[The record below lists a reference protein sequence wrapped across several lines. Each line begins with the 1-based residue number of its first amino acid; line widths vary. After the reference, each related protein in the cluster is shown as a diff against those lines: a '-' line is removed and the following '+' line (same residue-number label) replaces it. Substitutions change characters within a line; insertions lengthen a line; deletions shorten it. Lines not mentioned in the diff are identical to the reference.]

1 MLTGFVLL
9 SPSFGRTC
17 GGRIRRRLAWT
28 ASLRVRLVS
37 VGRRTAKEAWAET
50 PVEEYQKRL
59 GPNLDLECEYVK
71 DDAALVKAMKSA
83 TETHWKIA
91 MDAEGRSYDS
101 QGFSDLLMKR
111 LETSGG
117 RVHIF
122 IGGAEGLSAA
132 AKSSVN
138 ELVSLSK
145 MTFTHKI
152 ARLVL
157 VEQIYRAIEI
167 HKGTKYNK

>member
-1 MLTGFVLL
+1 MLTGFVLH
-9 SPSFGRTC
+9 SPCLGRTC
-17 GGRIRRRLAWT
+17 GRRIRRRLAWT

-59 GPNLDLECEYVK
+59 GPSLDLECEYVK
-71 DDAALVKAMKSA
+71 NDAALVKAMKSA
-83 TETHWKIA
+83 PDTHWKIA

-101 QGFSDLLMKR
+101 QGFSDMLLSR
-111 LETSGG
+111 LEAHGG
-117 RVHIF
+117 RMHIF
-122 IGGAEGLSAA
+122 IGGAEGLSDA

>member
-1 MLTGFVLL
+1 
-9 SPSFGRTC
+9 
-17 GGRIRRRLAWT
+17 
-28 ASLRVRLVS
+28 
-37 VGRRTAKEAWAET
+37 
-50 PVEEYQKRL
+50 
-59 GPNLDLECEYVK
+59 
-71 DDAALVKAMKSA
+71 MKSA
-83 TETHWKIA
+83 PDTHWKIA

-101 QGFSDLLMKR
+101 QGFSDMLLSR
-111 LETSGG
+111 LEAHGG
-117 RVHIF
+117 RMHIF
-122 IGGAEGLSAA
+122 IGGAEGLSDA